1 MEHKVKTIEVLERHK
16 IHPKVKA
23 QVNMPLC
30 RMISMLVVRPELK
43 INVFKMEQAFQMG
56 Y

>member
-1 MEHKVKTIEVLERHK
+1 MEHKVKTINVLERHK

-23 QVNMPLC
+23 QMNISLC
-30 RMISMLVVRPELK
+30 CMISMPVVRLTLN
-43 INVFKMEQAFQMG
+43 INVLNMEKVFQMG